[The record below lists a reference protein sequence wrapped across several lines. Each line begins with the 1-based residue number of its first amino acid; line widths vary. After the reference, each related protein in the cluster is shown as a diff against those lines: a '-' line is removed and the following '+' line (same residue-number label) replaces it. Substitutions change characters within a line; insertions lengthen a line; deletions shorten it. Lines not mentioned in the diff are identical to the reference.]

1 MPPALV
7 AELAQHTTN
16 FYLLAFSLRN
26 PLTFSW
32 RASRPGIIIR
42 YIVLP
47 RSLKKNLPANSLRLR
62 MRWYLYR
69 KYFLSNSN
77 YRDGSNTGPLSRIL
91 PTRFLPVGLGERDR
105 PERLIPHPLSRLST
119 ATRTCFATVSLYARS
134 LCRSQTL
141 TSSFSLPGFR
151 AAPLSPGAG
160 LTSDNNSGVAQDGQ
174 EKQDDMS

>member
-16 FYLLAFSLRN
+16 FYLLAFSLRK
-26 PLTFSW
+26 PSHIQLESI
-32 RASRPGIIIR
+32 APGIIIR

-47 RSLKKNLPANSLRLR
+47 RSLKKNLPANSPRLR

-69 KYFLSNSN
+69 QYFLSTSN
-77 YRDGSNTGPLSRIL
+77 YRDGFNAGPLSRL
-91 PTRFLPVGLGERDR
+91 VPTRFLPAGLGERDR
-105 PERLIPHPLSRLST
+105 PERIITHPLSRLST

-151 AAPLSPGAG
+151 AAPRISRRRLS
-160 LTSDNNSGVAQDGQ
+160 Q
-174 EKQDDMS
+174 